1 MSTTHAGATG
11 PGAPDTSGT
20 AFSSGAVSSSA
31 SSSNAFSSGAFS
43 GAAPRKRYALAAA
56 IAVVGLTASSLWA
69 VSGVLEQTRRPAAF
83 DRADLPGSVTLTVDE
98 AARVVVYVEA
108 DRRARPDGGGAA
120 QIMTVE
126 QLTVAGPA
134 GDDVRVDDYPADL
147 RYDVPATALP
157 DDGAPARVGPA
168 VAAVEAEVTGT
179 YTVTA
184 AGTVHLVGDDEVRQV
199 EGATLAVGADL
210 APGAARAI
218 LFPAITGVGSV
229 LLAAGLALRTA
240 FRQARGSRS

>member
-11 PGAPDTSGT
+11 PGAPDTSST
-20 AFSSGAVSSSA
+20 AFSSSALSSS
-31 SSSNAFSSGAFS
+31 AFS

-69 VSGVLEQTRRPAAF
+69 VSGVLDQTRRPAAL
-83 DRADLPGSVTLTVDE
+83 DRADLPGSVALTVDE
-98 AARVVVYVEA
+98 TARVVVYVEA
-108 DRRARPDGGGAA
+108 DRRARPDGGGTAPT
-120 QIMTVE
+120 MTLD
-126 QLTVAGPA
+126 QLTVSGPA
-134 GDDVRVDDYPADL
+134 GDDVRVDDYPVDL

-157 DDGAPARVGPA
+157 DGAPARVGTA
-168 VAAVEAEVTGT
+168 VASFEAEATGT

-184 AGTVHLVGDDEVRQV
+184 AGTVDLVGDDEVHQV